1 MLHLLVLQ
9 LPSLLASRTCAR
21 TATSSSRAAA
31 SMLASTEIGKQGA
44 AKPTIYFVMGGPG
57 SGKGTQCEKL
67 IQSYGMVHLS
77 AGDLLRAEVKS
88 GSAEGRKIA
97 KIIEEGKI
105 VVSETTVGLL
115 RKAMSQAEGP
125 FLIDGFPRSMSNLQA
140 FEAEMGPC
148 EFMLFLEV
156 PLSTPSTPS
165 LRPALVTDHRG
176 PFVRAHARSP
186 RSQVSEAEMEKR
198 LLKRGVSS
206 GRSDD
211 NAETIRKRFHTF
223 VSESM
228 PVMDELERRGVVHKV
243 SAEASA
249 DEVYSRVCET
259 LGRHPRPVLPKE

>member
-1 MLHLLVLQ
+1 MQ
-9 LPSLLASRTCAR
+9 PALLASRCCAR

-31 SMLASTEIGKQGA
+31 SVLRGGAVPSMLAATET
-44 AKPTIYFVMGGPG
+44 KPAIYFVMGGPG

-67 IQSYGMVHLS
+67 IKSYGMVHLS

-88 GSAEGRKIA
+88 GSAEGKKIA

-115 RKAMSQAEGP
+115 RKAMSQADGP

-140 FEAEMGPC
+140 FEAELGPC

-156 PLSTPSTPS
+156 RHSTLCVRHSS
-165 LRPALVTDHRG
+165 PATVAHSYAR
-176 PFVRAHARSP
+176 VRAC
-186 RSQVSEAEMEKR
+186 SQVSEAEMEKR

-228 PVMDELERRGVVHKV
+228 PVMDELEQRGVVHKV
-243 SAEASA
+243 NAEASA

-259 LGRHPRPVLPKE
+259 IGRHPRPVLPKE

>member
-9 LPSLLASRTCAR
+9 LPSLLASRTCTR

-115 RKAMSQAEGP
+115 RKAMSQAKGP

-148 EFMLFLEV
+148 EFMLFLE
-156 PLSTPSTPS
+156 
-165 LRPALVTDHRG
+165 
-176 PFVRAHARSP
+176 
-186 RSQVSEAEMEKR
+186 VSEAEMEKR

>member
-1 MLHLLVLQ
+1 MLQLLVLQ
-9 LPSLLASRTCAR
+9 PAMLASRSCAR

-31 SMLASTEIGKQGA
+31 TVLRGGAVPSMLAATET
-44 AKPTIYFVMGGPG
+44 KPAIYFVMGGPG

-67 IQSYGMVHLS
+67 IESYGMVHLS

-88 GSAEGRKIA
+88 GSAEGKKIA

-115 RKAMSQAEGP
+115 RKAMSQADGP

-140 FEAEMGPC
+140 FEAELGPC

-156 PLSTPSTPS
+156 
-165 LRPALVTDHRG
+165 
-176 PFVRAHARSP
+176 
-186 RSQVSEAEMEKR
+186 SEEEMERR

-211 NAETIRKRFHTF
+211 NAESIIKRFRTF

-243 SAEASA
+243 NAEAGP

-259 LGRHPRPVLPKE
+259 IGRHPRPVLPKE

>member
-1 MLHLLVLQ
+1 MLQLLVLQ
-9 LPSLLASRTCAR
+9 LPSLLVASRSCAR
-21 TATSSSRAAA
+21 TATSSGRAAA
-31 SMLASTEIGKQGA
+31 SMLAAASETGKQEA
-44 AKPTIYFVMGGPG
+44 SAPAIYFVMGGPG

-67 IQSYGMVHLS
+67 IKSYGMVHLS

-88 GSAEGRKIA
+88 GSAEGKKIA

-115 RKAMSQAEGP
+115 RKAMSQADGP

-140 FEAEMGPC
+140 FEAELGPC
-148 EFMLFLEV
+148 EFMLFLE
-156 PLSTPSTPS
+156 
-165 LRPALVTDHRG
+165 
-176 PFVRAHARSP
+176 
-186 RSQVSEAEMEKR
+186 VSEAEMEKR

-228 PVMDELERRGVVHKV
+228 PVMDELEQRGVVHKV
-243 SAEASA
+243 NAEASA

-259 LGRHPRPVLPKE
+259 IGRHPRPVLPKE